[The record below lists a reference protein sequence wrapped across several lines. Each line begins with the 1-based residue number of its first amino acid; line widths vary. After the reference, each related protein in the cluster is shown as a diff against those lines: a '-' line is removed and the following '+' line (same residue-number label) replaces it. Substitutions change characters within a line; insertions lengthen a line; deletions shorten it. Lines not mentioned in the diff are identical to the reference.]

1 MSSYVDLS
9 GAKVLM
15 VDDTPANIDVLR
27 KVLSIEG
34 YRLSFANSGEK
45 ALKIVERAIPD
56 LILLDVMMP
65 GMDGFETCRH
75 LKSDEKTQDIPIIF
89 ITAKTDME
97 DLVEGFKA
105 GAVDYITKPFRQEE
119 VCMRVRTHLQT
130 RILMTQRESL
140 LQNIQANEERFR
152 LLANWSP
159 VGIFQVDHEGKLT
172 YTNKKWHDI
181 LGRVDFQVID
191 ETWLNAVVYEEDR
204 SLVQQTWL
212 NSLQSQQGYALK
224 FRLATTSGGT
234 RWVHVQTTPLFSGN
248 QELTGF
254 IGTIEDI
261 SEFKLTEQQM
271 LSAKESA
278 EAIAKAKAEFL
289 SGMTHELR
297 TPLNAIIGYSEMLS
311 EDASGEGYGE
321 DLEKIT
327 SASKYLL
334 NLINNVLDLSKVEA
348 NRMTV
353 YLEEFNIPL
362 LINEVVSTIQPLVN
376 KNNNEL
382 EVILSP
388 EAQTMYADATKVR
401 QILYNLLS
409 NACKFT
415 KAGKIVL
422 QVQTVMQESVNFIR
436 FSVTDTGIGLT
447 DEQLEKLFQKYAQA
461 DASIARDY
469 GGTGLGLVLTQQFCN
484 MMGGSVH
491 VTSKHGSG
499 SEFAILLPRQVT
511 KEPHQDEKIAS

>member
-1 MSSYVDLS
+1 MSNSDLS

-75 LKSDEKTQDIPIIF
+75 IKADPRTQDVPIIF

-140 LQNIQANEERFR
+140 LRNIQANEERFR
-152 LLANWSP
+152 LLSNWSP
-159 VGIFQVDHEGKLT
+159 VGIFQTDAEGKFT
-172 YTNKKWHDI
+172 YTNRKWHDI
-181 LGRVDFQVID
+181 LDVPETQIID
-191 ETWLNAVVYEEDR
+191 GDWIDVVVHGEDR
-204 SLVQQTWL
+204 DLVYQTWQ
-212 NSLQSQQGYALK
+212 NSLERMEGYTLK
-224 FRLATTSGGT
+224 FRLVTHSGAT
-234 RWVHVQTTPLFSGN
+234 RWVHVQTTPLLAN
-248 QELTGF
+248 QELSGF

-261 SEFKLTEQQM
+261 TEYKLNEQQI
-271 LSAKESA
+271 LNAKESA
-278 EAIAKAKAEFL
+278 EAIARAKAEFL

-311 EDASGEGYGE
+311 EDVSGEGYGE

-348 NRMTV
+348 NRMTL
-353 YLEEFNIPL
+353 YLEDFNVSL
-362 LINEVVSTIQPLVN
+362 LIKEVVSTIQPLVK
-376 KNNNEL
+376 KNNNIL
-382 EVILSP
+382 EVEIQP
-388 EAQTMYADATKVR
+388 EVQAMYADSTKVR
-401 QILYNLLS
+401 QVLYNLLS

-415 KAGKIVL
+415 KEGKITL
-422 QVQTVMQESVNFIR
+422 QVQSLQQNDIEYIR
-436 FSVTDTGIGLT
+436 FSVIDTGIGLT
-447 DEQLEKLFQKYAQA
+447 EEQLEKLFQKYAQA

-491 VTSKHGSG
+491 VSSQHGTG
-499 SEFAILLPRQVT
+499 SEFSILLPRQVT
-511 KEPHQDEKIAS
+511 KEHKE

>member
-1 MSSYVDLS
+1 MSSHIDLS

-75 LKSDEKTQDIPIIF
+75 IKADERICDVPIIF

-130 RILMTQRESL
+130 RILMTQREGL

-159 VGIFQVDHEGKLT
+159 VGIFQVDVEGKLI
-172 YTNKKWHDI
+172 YTNKKWNDI
-181 LGRVDFQVID
+181 LGSTDSQVID
-191 ETWLNAVVYEEDR
+191 ESWVRSMVYEEDR
-204 SLVQQTWL
+204 NLVQQTWL
-212 NSLQSQQGYALK
+212 DSLQSKQGYTLK
-224 FRLATTSGGT
+224 FRLATSSSGGE

-248 QELTGF
+248 QELSGF

-261 SEFKLTEQQM
+261 SEFKLTERQM
-271 LSAKESA
+271 LNAKESA

-311 EDASGEGYGE
+311 EDVSGEGYGE

-348 NRMTV
+348 NRMTL
-353 YLEEFNIPL
+353 YLEDFNIPL
-362 LINEVVSTIQPLVN
+362 MIKEVVSTIQPLVN

-382 EVILSP
+382 NVVLSP
-388 EAQTMYADATKVR
+388 EAQT
-401 QILYNLLS
+401 
-409 NACKFT
+409 
-415 KAGKIVL
+415 
-422 QVQTVMQESVNFIR
+422 
-436 FSVTDTGIGLT
+436 
-447 DEQLEKLFQKYAQA
+447 
-461 DASIARDY
+461 
-469 GGTGLGLVLTQQFCN
+469 
-484 MMGGSVH
+484 
-491 VTSKHGSG
+491 
-499 SEFAILLPRQVT
+499 
-511 KEPHQDEKIAS
+511 

>member
-1 MSSYVDLS
+1 MKNIDLS

-75 LKSDEKTQDIPIIF
+75 LKADEKTQDIPIIF

-152 LLANWSP
+152 LLSNWSP
-159 VGIFQVDHEGKLT
+159 VGIFQMDNEGKLT
-172 YTNKKWHDI
+172 YTNRKWHEI
-181 LGRVDFQVID
+181 LGVTDTQIL
-191 ETWLNAVVYEEDR
+191 EGEWLNTSVHEEDR
-204 SLVQQTWL
+204 PLVQQTWQ
-212 NSLQSQQGYALK
+212 NSLQSKEGYTLK
-224 FRLATTSGGT
+224 FRLSTASGA
-234 RWVHVQTTPLFSGN
+234 RWVHVQTTPLFLGN
-248 QELTGF
+248 QELNGF

-261 SEFKLTEQQM
+261 SEFKLNEQQM
-271 LSAKESA
+271 RNAKESA

-311 EDASGEGYGE
+311 EDVSGEGYGE

-348 NRMTV
+348 NRMTL

-362 LINEVVSTIQPLVN
+362 LVKEVVSTIQPLVK
-376 KNNNEL
+376 KNNNTLDVEL
-382 EVILSP
+382 LQKT
-388 EAQTMYADATKVR
+388 QTMYADATKVR

-415 KAGKIVL
+415 KEGTIRL
-422 QVQTVMQESVNFIR
+422 RVQTVQQEAIETIE
-436 FSVTDTGIGLT
+436 FSVIDTGIGLT
-447 DEQLEKLFQKYAQA
+447 EEQLERLFQKYAQA

-491 VTSKHGSG
+491 VNSKHGTG
-499 SEFAILLPRQVT
+499 SEFSIRLPRQVV
-511 KEPHQDEKIAS
+511 KESHKD

>member
-1 MSSYVDLS
+1 MTYMSSHIDLS

-75 LKSDEKTQDIPIIF
+75 LKTDEKTRDIPIIF

-130 RILMTQRESL
+130 RILMTQREGL

-159 VGIFQVDHEGKLT
+159 VGIFQVDIEGKLT

-181 LGRVDFQVID
+181 LGTTDSQVID
-191 ETWLNAVVYEEDR
+191 ESWVNSVVYEEDR
-204 SLVQQTWL
+204 NLVQQTWQD
-212 NSLQSQQGYALK
+212 SLQSGQGYALK
-224 FRLATTSGGT
+224 FRLITSTGGE

-248 QELTGF
+248 QELSGF

-271 LSAKESA
+271 LNAKESA

-311 EDASGEGYGE
+311 EDVSGEGYGE

-334 NLINNVLDLSKVEA
+334 NLINNVLDLSKSDED
-348 NRMTV
+348 
-353 YLEEFNIPL
+353 NI
-362 LINEVVSTIQPLVN
+362 IGWIRIYTQS
-376 KNNNEL
+376 
-382 EVILSP
+382 LS
-388 EAQTMYADATKVR
+388 
-401 QILYNLLS
+401 I
-409 NACKFT
+409 C
-415 KAGKIVL
+415 
-422 QVQTVMQESVNFIR
+422 
-436 FSVTDTGIGLT
+436 
-447 DEQLEKLFQKYAQA
+447 
-461 DASIARDY
+461 
-469 GGTGLGLVLTQQFCN
+469 
-484 MMGGSVH
+484 
-491 VTSKHGSG
+491 
-499 SEFAILLPRQVT
+499 AIF
-511 KEPHQDEKIAS
+511 DGCG

>member
-1 MSSYVDLS
+1 MNNIDLS

-45 ALKIVERAIPD
+45 ALKILERAIPD

-75 LKSDEKTQDIPIIF
+75 LKADEKTRDIPIIF

-105 GAVDYITKPFRQEE
+105 GAVDYIAKPFRQEE

-130 RILMTQRESL
+130 RILMIQRESL
-140 LQNIQANEERFR
+140 LQNIRANEERFR
-152 LLANWSP
+152 LLSNWSP
-159 VGIFQVDHEGKLT
+159 VGIFQVDNEGKLT
-172 YTNKKWHDI
+172 YTNRKWHDI
-181 LGRVDFQVID
+181 LGVNDT
-191 ETWLNAVVYEEDR
+191 EMLEGEWLNAAIHGEDR
-204 SLVQQTWL
+204 ELVQQTWQ
-212 NSLQSQQGYALK
+212 NSLQSREGYALK
-224 FRLATTSGGT
+224 FRLITASGNT
-234 RWVHVQTTPLFSGN
+234 RWVHVQTTPLFLGN
-248 QELTGF
+248 QELNGF

-261 SEFKLTEQQM
+261 TEFKLNEQQM
-271 LSAKESA
+271 RNAKESA
-278 EAIAKAKAEFL
+278 EAIARAKAEFL

-311 EDASGEGYGE
+311 EDVTGEGYGE

-348 NRMTV
+348 NRMTL

-362 LINEVVSTIQPLVN
+362 LIKEVVSTIQPLVK
-376 KNNNEL
+376 KNNNAL
-382 EVILSP
+382 DVSIDLTT
-388 EAQTMYADATKVR
+388 QTMYADATKVR

-415 KAGKIVL
+415 KEGTIIL
-422 QVQTVMQESVNFIR
+422 RVQAVQEEIEFVE
-436 FSVTDTGIGLT
+436 FSVIDTGIGLT
-447 DEQLEKLFQKYAQA
+447 EEQLEKLFQKYAQA

-491 VTSKHGSG
+491 VNSKHGAG
-499 SEFAILLPRQVT
+499 SEFSIRLPRQVT
-511 KEPHQDEKIAS
+511 KELHKD